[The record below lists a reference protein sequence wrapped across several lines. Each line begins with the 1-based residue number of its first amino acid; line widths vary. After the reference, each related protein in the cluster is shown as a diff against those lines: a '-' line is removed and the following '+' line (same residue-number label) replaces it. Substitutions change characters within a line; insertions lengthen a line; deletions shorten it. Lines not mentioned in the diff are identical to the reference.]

1 MMLSTFSHTYL
12 LYAFK
17 KKHNFCSL
25 TWLALGCLSINFFP
39 LRQRKAGWNKG
50 KDHGN
55 SLVRTQH
62 FHCCDSGSIP
72 GWETKIP
79 QFKRPKKKKKERVS
93 MGSDSNSAT
102 GWLFCLGQFIT
113 SLGICFVFTKT
124 RKPTTVLS
132 NSRAFVRLKDHVY
145 ERTLWR
151 FCKSGEMCIQIICLF

>member
-17 KKHNFCSL
+17 KNIISALSL
-25 TWLALGCLSINFFP
+25 DWPWDAWALTFSLWDKGRQDGIKERIMGTPWLGLSTFTAVT
-39 LRQRKAGWNKG
+39 QVQ
-50 KDHGN
+50 
-55 SLVRTQH
+55 SLV
-62 FHCCDSGSIP
+62 
-72 GWETKIP
+72 EKITSHNSKG
-79 QFKRPKKKKKERVS
+79 QKKKKKERVS